1 MPSSVRPKSSKKELW
16 YQCGRYFARTIRR
29 EDASDRWAIWLSD
42 PWVINALNLVPRQ
55 LTKSDIADY
64 IKQFDQRSQLM
75 LGIFERG
82 TRLHVGFIKLELDYA
97 TGEARVNAIIGDPE
111 HRNRGATTDAFVST
125 LDFLFDTEGMAR
137 VRASV
142 LERNQLTL
150 QYLLKMGWQLD
161 AAAAGQI
168 RSNADDTMLDVKS
181 VVWSRESYRAF
192 RLTRLGKRIL
202 RRLSD
207 AEKGPQSV
215 RKA

>member
-1 MPSSVRPKSSKKELW
+1 MQSSDRASKKKVVW
-16 YQCGRYFARTIRR
+16 YQCGRYFARTMKR
-29 EDASDRWAIWLSD
+29 EDASDRWAAWLSD
-42 PWVINALNLVPRQ
+42 PQVVDALNLAPRQ
-55 LTKSDIADY
+55 FTKSDIAGY
-64 IKQFDQRSQLM
+64 IKQADQRTHLM

-82 TRLHVGFIKLELDYA
+82 TRLCVGFIKLDLDYSA
-97 TGEARVNAIIGDPE
+97 REALVNAIIGEPA

-125 LDFLFDTEGMAR
+125 LDYLFDTEGMAR

-150 QYLLKMGWQLD
+150 QYLLKMGWQPD
-161 AAAAGQI
+161 PSVEGQI
-168 RSNADDTMLDVKS
+168 QSNADGTMLSVRS

-192 RLTRLGKRIL
+192 RLTKLGKRIL

-207 AEKGPQSV
+207 AEKGSQTV

>member
-1 MPSSVRPKSSKKELW
+1 MQSSRQAKKKELW
-16 YQCGRYFARTIRR
+16 FQCGRYFARTIRR
-29 EDASDRWAIWLSD
+29 EDASDRWAAWLSD
-42 PWVINALNLVPRQ
+42 PWVLQALNLPRRD
-55 LTKSDIADY
+55 LTKSDIAGY
-64 IKQFDQRSQLM
+64 IKQSDQRTRLM

-82 TRLHVGFIKLELDYA
+82 TRLHVGFIKLDLDYTA
-97 TGEARVNAIIGDPE
+97 REALVNAIIGETE

-150 QYLLKMGWQLD
+150 KYLLKMGWQLD
-161 AAAAGQI
+161 TTAEGQI
-168 RSNADDTMLDVKS
+168 RSNADGTMLDVRS

-192 RLTRLGKRIL
+192 RLTKLGKRIL

-207 AEKGPQSV
+207 AEKGRQPIHKV
-215 RKA
+215 